1 MASVP
6 CARYPRYRLPLAHLS
21 QEKINLSKSCGD
33 AAEYYFN
40 SEYKPIRPEWSY
52 TSHYNQER
60 SQCLIMIDAGGSEN
74 IRDALDRSNVALR
87 WMDNSP
93 GKHMVRIF
101 NSDTDISA
109 RGDSGSMD

>member
-1 MASVP
+1 VLAIL
-6 CARYPRYRLPLAHLS
+6 ATGFRLPIS
-21 QEKINLSKSCGD
+21 PQEKMNLSKSCGD

-40 SEYKPIRPEWSY
+40 SEYKPNRPEWSY

-87 WMDNSP
+87 WMDNSR
-93 GKHMVRIF
+93 GKHVVRIF
-101 NSDTDISA
+101 NSDTDISD
-109 RGDSGSMD
+109 RGDKWFYGLMTK